1 MRLIRSVVVFCAA
14 LSPIF
19 AGAQTPD
26 WIWSSPTNQAPKK
39 EVHYFRRTFTAKD
52 GLLKSHLM
60 VTADDSAEVYINGK
74 KVASPSDWKKPN
86 NADVTKD
93 IVAGENVIAAK
104 CQNEG
109 GASGFI
115 ARLQMMLP
123 TLGSADQTYKPKA
136 HAGLRWIDT
145 IVTDTNWVWSDNPG
159 SNWTRVAFD
168 DSSWKPAVSLGKLG
182 TQPWGDVFVEPQAT
196 PVSAIRAEPG
206 FEVEL
211 LHSADATEGSWISM
225 AIDPKGRFII
235 SPQGDEGLL
244 RVTIERGQVANI
256 ERIDQPI
263 SSAMG
268 LLYTDGYLFVD
279 GVGPKG
285 LGIYRMRALGDSY
298 GTPEF
303 LREFN
308 NGGEHGPHG
317 FAMGPDH
324 KLYVVIG
331 NFTHIPTDILPNSP
345 HRNYADDQLLPRAE
359 DGRGFGAGLK
369 PPGGS
374 VLWMDLDGK
383 NPQLFASGTRNTYAV
398 AFNPDGELI
407 GFDSD
412 MEWDWGT
419 AWYRPT
425 RVNHWV
431 SGGDYGF
438 REGTGKFPEFYEDT
452 LPAVLNVG
460 LGSPTGVKFGGPGKF
475 PKWYRDACFMEDWA
489 YGRLFAVH
497 FTPKGATY
505 DATIETVLRGIP
517 LNLTALEFGH
527 DGALYFITGG
537 RGTESGLYRLT
548 WTGTDFKMP
557 RETKAERQR
566 DAEGKKARQ
575 LRRDLE

>member
-1 MRLIRSVVVFCAA
+1 
-14 LSPIF
+14 
-19 AGAQTPD
+19 
-26 WIWSSPTNQAPKK
+26 
-39 EVHYFRRTFTAKD
+39 
-52 GLLKSHLM
+52 M

-74 KVASPSDWKKPN
+74 KSGVPCRIGRSRTTRTSP
-86 NADVTKD
+86 KD
-93 IVAGENVIAAK
+93 IVAGQNVMAAK
-104 CQNEG
+104 CENEVS
-109 GASGFI
+109 AAGFI
-115 ARLQMMLP
+115 RAAADDVAL

-196 PVSAIRAEPG
+196 PVKARFARNLDSKLNCCI
-206 FEVEL
+206 L
-211 LHSADATEGSWISM
+211 ADATEGSWISM
-225 AIDPKGRFII
+225 TIDPKGRFII

-244 RVTIERGQVANI
+244 RVTIVGGQVANT
-256 ERIDQPI
+256 ERIEQPI

-268 LLYTDGYLFVD
+268 LLHTDGYLFVD

-298 GTPEF
+298 GAPEF

-374 VLWMDLDGK
+374 VLRMDLDGK
-383 NPQLFASGTRNTYAV
+383 NLQLFASGTRNTYAV

-452 LPAVLNVG
+452 LPSVA
-460 LGSPTGVKFGGPGKF
+460 
-475 PKWYRDACFMEDWA
+475 R
-489 YGRLFAVH
+489 
-497 FTPKGATY
+497 
-505 DATIETVLRGIP
+505 
-517 LNLTALEFGH
+517 
-527 DGALYFITGG
+527 
-537 RGTESGLYRLT
+537 T
-548 WTGTDFKMP
+548 WDLA
-557 RETKAERQR
+557 RRQ
-566 DAEGKKARQ
+566 A
-575 LRRDLE
+575 